1 MNLLIKNMSC
11 LSCRIVVKYELEKV
25 GITKIVVGFG
35 QVEVLEPMSA
45 LQLENFKLALLSAEM
60 ELIEDPKSILVKKIL
75 MVIFDMI
82 NSPDKGFKFNFSH
95 YLSAKL
101 NMDYTYMA
109 NVFSESQGITIEK
122 FIIQH
127 KIDKVKQRICFDDLT
142 QLSFEL
148 NYSSLAHLSA
158 QFKKV
163 TGITPS
169 QYKQLNCKVAPALT
183 V

>member
-1 MNLLIKNMSC
+1 MSC
-11 LSCRIVVKYELEKV
+11 LSCQIVVKYELEKV
-25 GITKIVVGFG
+25 GITKIVVGLG
-35 QVEVLEPMSA
+35 QVEVLEPISTT
-45 LQLENFKLALLSAEM
+45 QVENFKLALLKAQM

-75 MVIFDMI
+75 MVIFEMI
-82 NSPDKGFKFNFSH
+82 NSTDMVFKFNFSH
-95 YLSAKL
+95 YLSEKL
-101 NMDYTYMA
+101 DMDYTYMA

-142 QLSFEL
+142 QLSFKL

-169 QYKQLNCKVAPALT
+169 QYKRLNCNVAPVLT